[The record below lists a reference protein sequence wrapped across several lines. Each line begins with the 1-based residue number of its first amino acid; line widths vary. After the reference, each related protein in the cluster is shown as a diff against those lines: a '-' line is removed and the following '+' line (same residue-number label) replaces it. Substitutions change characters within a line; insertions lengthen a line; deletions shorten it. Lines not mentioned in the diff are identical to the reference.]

1 MLNELE
7 EFRAYTEPPIYKAD
21 SKRDTAYMGRF
32 TMDMILDFH
41 GMARV
46 LTIIARGYLFAG
58 DARDRN
64 RQIEFA
70 RRALCA
76 WGSIPNNKKTSP
88 KESWQFQSDFQDLH
102 EGFPELVDENGAG
115 WFCRHV
121 HSIAKFLHDN
131 PTKVSKTAH
140 DKADILAKNFDSVW
154 RKKVLQFQVPIFS
167 QGTNGAWLLR
177 YDDILA
183 DALELGPLRDN
194 RVELSDELL
203 EQLETLRPDKVPM
216 EVITTLVAY
225 YIANKPEDSE
235 WVVLPVT
242 NFDAY
247 FGSTMFSKKWLPVIP
262 QSIIVR
268 ERERL
273 GIARF
278 TPGPGVLPEIN
289 HFMLQNSL

>member
-41 GMARV
+41 GLARV
-46 LTIIARGYLFAG
+46 LMIIARGYLFAG
-58 DARDRN
+58 DAGDRN
-64 RQIEFA
+64 GPIEFA

-76 WGSIPNNKKTSP
+76 WCSVPDSKKANP
-88 KESWQFQSDFQDLH
+88 KEDWQFQSNFRDLH
-102 EGFPELVDENGAG
+102 GEFPELVEENGAG

-121 HSIAKFLHDN
+121 HNIAKFLQDN

-140 DKADILAKNFDSVW
+140 DKADILAMDFDSVW
-154 RKKVLQFQVPIFS
+154 RKKVLQLQVPIFS
-167 QGTNGAWLLR
+167 QGTNGAWLMR
-177 YDDILA
+177 FDDILA

-194 RVELSDELL
+194 RFELSDELIDH
-203 EQLETLRPDKVPM
+203 LETLRSDKVPM
-216 EVITTLVAY
+216 KVITTLLAY
-225 YIANKPEDSE
+225 YMANKPEDSE

-247 FGSTMFSKKWLPVIP
+247 FGSTMFSKKWLPAIP

-273 GIARF
+273 GIAGF

>member
-21 SKRDTAYMGRF
+21 SKRDTSYMGRF
-32 TMDMILDFH
+32 TMDMILDFY
-41 GMARV
+41 GLARV
-46 LTIIARGYLFAG
+46 LTIVARGYLFSS
-58 DARDRN
+58 DTEDRN
-64 RQIEFA
+64 GQIEYA
-70 RRALCA
+70 RRALYA
-76 WGSIPNNKKTSP
+76 WCSVPDSKKASP
-88 KESWQFQSDFQDLH
+88 KEDWQFKSDFRDLH
-102 EGFPELVDENGAG
+102 GEFPELVDENGAG

-121 HSIAKFLHDN
+121 HGIAKFLHDN

-140 DKADILAKNFDSVW
+140 DKADILATNFDSVW

-183 DALELGPLRDN
+183 DALDLGPLRDD
-194 RVELSDELL
+194 RVELSDGLIERLK
-203 EQLETLRPDKVPM
+203 TLRSDKVPM
-216 EVITTLVAY
+216 EVITTLLAY

-247 FGSTMFSKKWLPVIP
+247 FGSTMFSKKWLPTIP
-262 QSIIVR
+262 QSIIMR
-268 ERERL
+268 EKERL
-273 GIARF
+273 GIARYRVNPALLKSGF
-278 TPGPGVLPEIN
+278 W
-289 HFMLQNSL
+289 